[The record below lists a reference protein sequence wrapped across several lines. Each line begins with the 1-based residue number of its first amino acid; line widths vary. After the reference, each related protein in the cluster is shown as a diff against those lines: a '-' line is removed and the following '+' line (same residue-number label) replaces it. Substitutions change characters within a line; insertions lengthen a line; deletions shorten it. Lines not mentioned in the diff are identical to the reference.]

1 MRIKRLL
8 ALLLAGALILA
19 LSGTAWAEGDAS
31 AAQAEGSGEVG
42 CASSASGSEE
52 GNASAESERIP
63 LSSEIAVDYDPTA
76 GLTADPVPETT
87 AEAVFLMEATTGT
100 VLWQSNADQPLE
112 PASVTK
118 IMTMLL
124 VCEAVDEGS
133 LTPDTVVT
141 CSAHAAGMGGSQVYL
156 EEGEQMTVNELLKA
170 VAVASGNDAA
180 VALGEAVSGSEAA
193 FVEKMNQRAE
203 ELGMTATH
211 FVNCTGLPADGHVT
225 TAHDIALMSRALL
238 SHEEILEY
246 TGIWMD
252 SLRGGEFVLSSTN
265 KLIKSYDGITGLKTG
280 YTDTAGF
287 CISATAERNG
297 MALIAVVLGAD
308 SSANRFETAATLL
321 DYGFANFCLA
331 TVTPEEPLPQ
341 VPVTLGEA
349 DTVALQE
356 VTAVLLVR
364 NSDAAS
370 LTTEVILP
378 ETLAAPL
385 EAGEEVGVLRVV
397 VGDRTAGALPLTC
410 AASVNRLNLPDVFC
424 RFLQILVSG
433 QG

>member
-1 MRIKRLL
+1 MRFKQLF
-8 ALLLAGALILA
+8 ALLLTGALLFALA
-19 LSGTAWAEGDAS
+19 GTAWAEGDGSAS
-31 AAQAEGSGEVG
+31 QAQSGEIGCETSGSGSGEEAPEPAAVPL
-42 CASSASGSEE
+42 ASEV
-52 GNASAESERIP
+52 P
-63 LSSEIAVDYDPTA
+63 VDYDPTA
-76 GLTADPVPETT
+76 GLSADPVPETT
-87 AEAVFLMEATTGT
+87 AEAVFLMEAATGT
-100 VLWQSNADQPLE
+100 VLWQNNADQQLE

-124 VCEAVDEGS
+124 VCEAMDEGS

-225 TAHDIALMSRALL
+225 SAHDIALMSRALL
-238 SHEEILEY
+238 GHEEILAY

-252 SLRGGEFVLSSTN
+252 SLRDGEFTLSSTN

-297 MALIAVVLGAD
+297 MSLIAVVLGAD
-308 SSANRFETAATLL
+308 SSANRFQTAATLL

-331 TVTPEEPLPQ
+331 AVTPSEPLPRL
-341 VPVTLGEA
+341 PVTLGEA
-349 DTVALQE
+349 DTAALQE
-356 VTAVLLVR
+356 VAGVLLVR
-364 NSDAAS
+364 NSDTAS
-370 LTTEVILP
+370 LTTEVLLP
-378 ETLAAPL
+378 EAVEAPV
-385 EAGEEVGVLRVV
+385 EAGAEVGVLLVK
-397 VGDRTAGALPLTC
+397 VGDQTAGALPLTC
-410 AASVNRLNLPDVFC
+410 AESVNRLNLPDVFC
-424 RFLQILVSG
+424 RFLQILASG
-433 QG
+433 NG

>member
-1 MRIKRLL
+1 MRLKQLL
-8 ALLLAGALILA
+8 ALLLTGALLLALAGA
-19 LSGTAWAEGDAS
+19 AWAEEETAGDQ
-31 AAQAEGSGEVG
+31 AQSGEIGCETSGSGG
-42 CASSASGSEE
+42 EE
-52 GNASAESERIP
+52 EAEDAAEDIP
-63 LSSEIAVDYDPTA
+63 LASEVPVDYDPTA

-87 AEAVFLMEATTGT
+87 AEAVFLMEAATGT
-100 VLWQSNADQPLE
+100 VLWQSNADQQLE

-124 VCEAVDEGS
+124 VCEAIDEGS
-133 LTPDTVVT
+133 LTTDTVVT

-156 EEGEQMTVNELLKA
+156 EEGEQMTVDDLLKA

-193 FVEKMNQRAE
+193 FVEKMNRRAG
-203 ELGMTATH
+203 ELGMTGTH

-225 TAHDIALMSRALL
+225 TAHDIALMSQALL
-238 SHEEILEY
+238 RHEEILAY

-252 SLRGGEFVLSSTN
+252 SLRGGEFGLSSTN
-265 KLIKSYDGITGLKTG
+265 KLIKTYDGITGLKTG

-287 CISATAERNG
+287 CISATAQRNG
-297 MALIAVVLGAD
+297 MSLIAVVLGAD

-331 TVTPEEPLPQ
+331 AVTPSEPLPQ
-341 VPVTLGEA
+341 LKVTLGET
-349 DTVALQE
+349 DTVALQD
-356 VTAVLLVR
+356 VAGVLLVR
-364 NSDAAS
+364 SADASS
-370 LTTEVILP
+370 LTTEALLP
-378 ETLAAPL
+378 EGVAAPVESGA
-385 EAGEEVGVLRVV
+385 EAGVLLVK
-397 VGDRTAGALPLTC
+397 VGDQIAGALPLTC